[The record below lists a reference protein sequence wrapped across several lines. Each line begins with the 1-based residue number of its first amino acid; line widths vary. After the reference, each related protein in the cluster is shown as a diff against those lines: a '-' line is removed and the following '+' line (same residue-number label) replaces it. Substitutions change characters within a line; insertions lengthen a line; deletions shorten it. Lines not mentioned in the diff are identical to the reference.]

1 MKSKKILVL
10 IIIALIVAL
19 FANMMIIKSKKLSLS
34 KIENEKEIVTEINNI
49 DDEEK
54 EDIEVIVVENNT
66 EEQEIEEKTHLEA
79 DIVKVN
85 NTSIQEEPKKDP
97 VVTQEKKVESSKP
110 VEQPRTTP
118 VTTPKKIVEKE
129 TTTPVVETKIPET
142 PKKETKVE
150 IKQPETPKCSDS
162 KHGVGVGNS
171 NKWFNSYNEAVSY
184 YDNLI
189 LDYSNKIH
197 NGQITFEEYN
207 KQCPCGYEIWSCQY
221 CGKWTLNYYKR

>member
-1 MKSKKILVL
+1 MKL
-10 IIIALIVAL
+10 IIKNLKQVPHEVEVPSDAVTVKDLKVAIEQKHGFDSNQLKLL
-19 FANMMIIKSKKLSLS
+19 FNGVVLDDTKTLASYNIKDGFVIIMMNTKIK
-34 KIENEKEIVTEINNI
+34 
-49 DDEEK
+49 
-54 EDIEVIVVENNT
+54 
-66 EEQEIEEKTHLEA
+66 
-79 DIVKVN
+79 
-85 NTSIQEEPKKDP
+85 PKNVP
-97 VVTQEKKVESSKP
+97 VTQPEQPKPQEVPKTTTEVPKPQEPKP

>member
-10 IIIALIVAL
+10 IIIALIMIL
-19 FANMMIIKSKKLSLS
+19 FANMMIIKSKTLSLS
-34 KIENEKEIVTEINNI
+34 KMENEKEIVTEINNT
-49 DDEEK
+49 DDKGK
-54 EDIEVIVVENNT
+54 EDTEVIAVENNV
-66 EEQEIEEKTHLEA
+66 EEQEKVEEIQQEV

-97 VVTQEKKVESSKP
+97 VVIQEKKVESLKP
-110 VEQPRTTP
+110 VEQPKTTP
-118 VTTPKKIVEKE
+118 VTTPKKTVEKE
-129 TTTPVVETKIPET
+129 ITTPVVETKISEQ
-142 PKKETKVE
+142 PKEETKVE
-150 IKQPETPKCSDS
+150 IKQPETPKCSDT

-171 NKWFNSYNEAVSY
+171 NKWFNSYDEALSY

-189 LDYSNKIH
+189 LSYSNKVH
-197 NGQITFEEYN
+197 NGEITFEEYN

>member
-1 MKSKKILVL
+1 MFFNSIKG
-10 IIIALIVAL
+10 IIINILIVINKA
-19 FANMMIIKSKKLSLS
+19 
-34 KIENEKEIVTEINNI
+34 IV
-49 DDEEK
+49 
-54 EDIEVIVVENNT
+54 
-66 EEQEIEEKTHLEA
+66 
-79 DIVKVN
+79 
-85 NTSIQEEPKKDP
+85 
-97 VVTQEKKVESSKP
+97 
-110 VEQPRTTP
+110 
-118 VTTPKKIVEKE
+118 
-129 TTTPVVETKIPET
+129 
-142 PKKETKVE
+142 TKVE